1 MKLKVNGQDQEQA
14 SGISLADLLKVNAV
28 KNPDMV
34 SVQINGEFVDKAD
47 FASTAVKDNDEID
60 FLYFMGGGS
69 R

>member
-1 MKLKVNGQDQEQA
+1 MKIKVNGQEQELA

-34 SVQINGEFVDKAD
+34 SVQVNGEFVDKAD
-47 FASTAVKDNDEID
+47 FATETVKDNDEID